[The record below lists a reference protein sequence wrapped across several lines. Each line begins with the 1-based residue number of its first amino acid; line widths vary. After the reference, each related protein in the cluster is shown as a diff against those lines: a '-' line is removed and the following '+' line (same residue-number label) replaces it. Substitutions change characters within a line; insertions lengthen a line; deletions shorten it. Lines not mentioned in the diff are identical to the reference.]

1 MNSGLC
7 VDSIAAGRGPQQS
20 ESGAPT
26 RPRRLHIVACGVIAL
41 RLDAQRS
48 ASRFLGV
55 RSFEGAVEF
64 VGAAAREVLEIGAA
78 RLVGQ
83 PQTRHTRA
91 NERARAS
98 SEVAS
103 LAVQQCK
110 CYASPADN
118 QTPELFA
125 QASVL
130 HPLAS
135 FFRTRALEA
144 APAASETRT
153 LKETTKRT

>member
-7 VDSIAAGRGPQQS
+7 GFVES

-26 RPRRLHIVACGVIAL
+26 RPRRLNIVAHAVEPVAST
-41 RLDAQRS
+41 RS
-48 ASRFLGV
+48 AALYDSYTCAASKAPYNLKN
-55 RSFEGAVEF
+55 
-64 VGAAAREVLEIGAA
+64 AAAREALEIGAA
-78 RLVGQ
+78 PLVKQ

-135 FFRTRALEA
+135 FFRTQPSEA
-144 APAASETRT
+144 APATSKTRT